1 MIVAPIADIPSRDH
15 NILGSQKSV
24 TTRHWLYEMGW
35 HDLFSKDC
43 FGLEYGGLIQCVG
56 SKRPRMVDGEVI
68 IERCGRTLPIPDS
81 WSVAV
86 TRHWAPL
93 FMLCY
98 QHADQ
103 RADFTAMYD
112 RLSAEA

>member
-24 TTRHWLYEMGW
+24 TTRHWLYEMGFNAFFEQES
-35 HDLFSKDC
+35 L
-43 FGLEYGGLIQCVG
+43 GLTHAGQVRCVG
-56 SKRPRMVDGEVI
+56 SKQPRMVDGEVI